1 MTEAAASASA
11 AAHEA
16 SFATQ
21 CEVCDA
27 DADGCACCADVSVEP
42 KARVPD
48 GSKARVPSWPVR
60 PGFGTVSLRGKMAS
74 MVGKSRA
81 APAALSHRPLIDCHQ
96 HCQANDAEG
105 LENLHRINVACG
117 VIHAVLLAL
126 RQPGSDVSDVQRRNR
141 WVLDASRRYGSHFIP
156 FVTVIEDDPGAAAM
170 LESAIE
176 QGARGLKLIGWA
188 GTFIKQFDY
197 DLRSEVMERVF
208 CVAEARHVPILAH
221 VWIGCQHAPHRD
233 YVADLDAIMSG
244 HPSLRLILAHY
255 GLGFDAASLPRL
267 SDLLTRHANLY
278 LDTSLYGGAR
288 AKWLGRA
295 SEHSTA
301 LRALVREHPS
311 QICFGSDVFGQRY
324 LSSQS
329 YEDALRTSYAMVA
342 ADEVRARPG
351 EFPTAPQKFDA
362 EAGWGSTTFDARA
375 MRGLGLGELNPEL
388 LGKVGASNA
397 ARLLG
402 LSLSRPL

>member
-1 MTEAAASASA
+1 MDTLLMEEAFTAISRTFDEAANSSSAPLLKGTTSGGMTEAAASASA

-105 LENLHRINVACG
+105 LDNLHQINVACG
-117 VIHAVLLAL
+117 LIHAVLLAL
-126 RQPGSDVSDVQRRNR
+126 RQPGSDASDVQRRNR

-295 SEHSTA
+295 SEHSAA

-311 QICFGSDVFGQRY
+311 QICMRGTLPPARPARVTTRSPICTCPR
-324 LSSQS
+324 SQS
-329 YEDALRTSYAMVA
+329 CPVESSVVKN
-342 ADEVRARPG
+342 VRASARSNS
-351 EFPTAPQKFDA
+351 
-362 EAGWGSTTFDARA
+362 EATS
-375 MRGLGLGELNPEL
+375 
-388 LGKVGASNA
+388 
-397 ARLLG
+397 
-402 LSLSRPL
+402 